1 MPIYTRS
8 YRSYEGEVRR
18 RFRWWVIAVH
28 ELRILSKNKAFLG
41 LTALAGLHF
50 LLRVQQVVAFDTLN
64 TPGQT
69 SPIVTLMRQIEMFN
83 VDPGMFFDFIRLQ
96 APAVFLVS
104 ILAGAGM
111 ICGDFNNN
119 LMEVYFSKPLTWRD
133 YVTGKAMALII
144 AGLCF
149 TAVPAVFLV
158 ILHLLMSPTLETFRE
173 MYWIPVSAT
182 AFSLVLVLPC
192 ALGVLASSAV
202 SRSERY
208 ASIAIFMIVFGDLML
223 GQLMQE
229 LMHQRQYALI
239 AFPLAI
245 NRIGE
250 SLFQQR
256 FQFIPLPWHYAA
268 VYVGAV
274 CLGALAIVCRVV
286 RRAEVAA

>member
-8 YRSYEGEVRR
+8 YRSYEGGVRR
-18 RFRWWVIAVH
+18 RFRWWVIATH
-28 ELRILSKNKAFLG
+28 ELRILAKNRAFLA
-41 LTALAGLHF
+41 LAALAGLHF

-69 SPIVTLMRQIEMFN
+69 SPIVAVMRQIEMFN
-83 VDPGMFFDFIRLQ
+83 VDPSMFFDFIRLQ
-96 APAVFLVS
+96 ASVVFLVS

-133 YVTGKAMALII
+133 YVMGKSMALVA

-149 TAVPAVFLV
+149 TAVPSVILV
-158 ILHLLMSPTLETFRE
+158 ILHLMMSPTMATFQA
-173 MYWIPVSAT
+173 MYWIPGAAI
-182 AFSLVLVLPC
+182 AFSLMIVLPC
-192 ALGVLASSAV
+192 ALGVLASSAL

-208 ASIAIFMIVFGDLML
+208 ASIAIFMVVFGDLML
-223 GQLMQE
+223 GQLLQE
-229 LMHQRQYALI
+229 LMHQRQYAII
-239 AFPLAI
+239 AFPLAL

-250 SLFQQR
+250 SLFEQR

-268 VYVGAV
+268 LYVAAV
-274 CLGALAIVCRVV
+274 CLGALALVCRVV